1 MEYIDSYLDTAPAS
15 SRYANR
21 ISKADV
27 GGESIKIV
35 KHGCNEHR
43 IYGYEVPNEQ
53 EEEPM
58 DEKTKVKKIWNSVR
72 QKKGPSINKTRPQ
85 SMVILEDTCKA
96 SKEKNPPFGDGVRKP
111 ATSSMPNNVD
121 LRGFGEKAACAT
133 KKQDNSANLQRTFI
147 KGVKKM
153 GRNQRLSRYS
163 GSTAIELKDI
173 DANETK
179 CLRDIIVPSEDDY
192 TNYHKIRARKSKSLN
207 FENFIKS
214 HSDTEGE
221 NEERCTVLPQES
233 SRRRSFQLFRYT
245 KENSLTGKGD
255 LKLPDER
262 VETNFQNLG
271 NTTDYSTSS
280 LYFDMK
286 YGENF
291 SQQRKSIS
299 VSKVAC
305 FLGVKR
311 LFTSVA
317 KATRKLRGSS
327 KLFSPDE
334 ERSWRSFQS
343 RRQDATSQRE
353 DLDMENE
360 SARASTTV
368 GAHLKFP
375 YLGTFNNL
383 GCESSACKE
392 FVQHCKA
399 TEMSQ
404 DFGSSVL
411 GSEHDCLNK
420 TLVSSF
426 GPEPPV
432 SQLPELSGDSVTVLN
447 AKETS
452 KDVIETPQTDLMKE
466 PEDFLSA
473 VEHELLERHSKLHMD
488 DKPRSEDLAVKNL
501 DSEELGLSPAVS
513 GDFSVV
519 NTKALIHLPQV
530 TLPELDADDVSCAS
544 VVSEE
549 VASSAAAAE
558 ELLKTEVDMQDPRN
572 SDLPLQDVSR
582 DDMKI
587 QDLVST
593 LEKAQDVGMDGPHSE
608 DFPVNNLDT
617 EELYLS
623 PAVSGDFSVV
633 NTTALIHLPQV
644 TLPELEA
651 DDVSCASVVSEE
663 VASSAAAAEEL
674 LRTEVD
680 MQDPRNPDLP
690 LQDMSRDDVTIQALV
705 STLEKVQDVGMDG
718 PRSEDLPVNNPDT
731 EELCLSPVVN
741 GDFSVEACSKYSTGE
756 QAVVRPTDHSVKK
769 HRGSSVVEQNAVM
782 LHDKGEYFHCS
793 DYCPSLYMTS
803 GLCKEGEMVSS
814 TSQLSVQMPSNN
826 VTMERSSSS
835 SLILNIIREMEEA
848 ERLFDKPRYLKR
860 RIAENDLPS
869 KTVEVYKNSNS
880 RRRWTLFRHG
890 TVKLQ
895 YSLISGGS
903 TVRAE
908 AVWDHVTMA
917 NRELAFKAGDVIKV
931 LDASNKDWWWGQID
945 DEEGWF
951 PASFVR
957 LWVNQEDGVEE
968 GTSDVQNGHLDPNS
982 DCLCLGRT
990 VQNRDQMRANVIN
1003 EIMNTERH
1011 YIKHLKDI
1019 CEGYLK
1025 QCRKRRDMFNDEQ
1038 LKIIFGNIE
1047 DIYRFQMGFVRDLEK
1062 QYNKEDPHLSEI
1074 GPCFLEHQDGFWI
1087 YSEYCNN
1094 HLDACMELSKLMKD
1108 SRYQNFFE
1116 ACRLLQQ
1123 MINIAIDGFLLTPVQ
1138 KICKYPL
1145 QLAEL
1150 LKYTAQDHSDYRYV
1164 AAALAVMRNMTLQIN
1179 ERKRRLENIDKIA
1192 QWQAS
1197 VLDWE
1202 GDDILD
1208 RSSELIYTGEMSWI
1222 YQPYGRNQQ
1231 RVFFLFDHQMVLCK
1245 KDLIRRDILYYK
1257 GRIDMDK
1264 YEVVDIE
1271 DGRDDDFNVS
1281 MKNAFK
1287 LHNKE
1292 TEEMHLFFAKKLE
1305 EKLRWLRAFREER
1318 KMVKEDEKIG
1328 FEISENQK
1336 RQAAM
1341 TVKKVSK
1348 QKGSKEKHK
1357 TDRAESSRNCS
1368 EEKDRRRTSQR
1379 GVSCSKSVPPAYPPP
1394 QDPLNQGQY
1403 MVTDGISQAQVFE
1416 FTEPRR
1422 SQAPFW
1428 QNFSRE

>member
-1 MEYIDSYLDTAPAS
+1 MEYIDSYLDTDPDS

-21 ISKADV
+21 ISKAEV

-35 KHGCNEHR
+35 KHDHNEHG
-43 IYGYEVPNEQ
+43 IYSYEVPNEQ
-53 EEEPM
+53 EEEPT

-96 SKEKNPPFGDGVRKP
+96 SKEKNSPFGDGVRKP
-111 ATSSMPNNVD
+111 ASSTMPNNID
-121 LRGFGEKAACAT
+121 FRGFGEKAASAT

-147 KGVKKM
+147 KGIKKM
-153 GRNQRLSRYS
+153 GKNQRLSRYS
-163 GSTAIELKDI
+163 GSTAIELKDV

-179 CLRDIIVPSEDDY
+179 CLRDIIVPGEEDC

-221 NEERCTVLPQES
+221 NEKRGTVPPRES

-255 LKLPDER
+255 LRLPDER

-271 NTTDYSTSS
+271 NKTYHSTSS

-286 YGENF
+286 YEETF
-291 SQQRKSIS
+291 SQQKKSFT
-299 VSKVAC
+299 VSRAPC
-305 FLGVKR
+305 FLGVKK

-360 SARASTTV
+360 SARASTRV
-368 GAHLKFP
+368 GVHLQSP
-375 YLGTFNNL
+375 DLGTFNNQDYL
-383 GCESSACKE
+383 HSACKK
-392 FVQHCKA
+392 FVQHCTA

-404 DFGSSVL
+404 DLGSSVL
-411 GSEHDCLNK
+411 DSEHDCFNK
-420 TLVSSF
+420 TLGSSF

-452 KDVIETPQTDLMKE
+452 EDVIETPQADLMKGLE
-466 PEDFLSA
+466 ELLRP
-473 VEHELLERHSKLHMD
+473 VEHELLERHSKLQMD
-488 DKPRSEDLAVKNL
+488 NEPQYEDLAVKNL
-501 DSEELGLSPAVS
+501 DPEELGLSPAVS

-530 TLPELDADDVSCAS
+530 ILPELEADDVSCAS

-558 ELLKTEVDMQDPRN
+558 ELLKTEVDMQD
-572 SDLPLQDVSR
+572 S
-582 DDMKI
+582 
-587 QDLVST
+587 
-593 LEKAQDVGMDGPHSE
+593 
-608 DFPVNNLDT
+608 
-617 EELYLS
+617 
-623 PAVSGDFSVV
+623 
-633 NTTALIHLPQV
+633 
-644 TLPELEA
+644 
-651 DDVSCASVVSEE
+651 
-663 VASSAAAAEEL
+663 
-674 LRTEVD
+674 
-680 MQDPRNPDLP
+680 RNPDLP
-690 LQDMSRDDVTIQALV
+690 LQDMSTDDVKIQDLV
-705 STLEKVQDVGMDG
+705 STPEKVQDVGIDG
-718 PRSEDLPVNNPDT
+718 PCSEDLPVNNLDP
-731 EELCLSPVVN
+731 EELCLSPAAN
-741 GDFSVEACSKYSTGE
+741 DDFSVEAHSKCAVDE
-756 QAVVRPTDHSVKK
+756 QLVVMPADLSVKK
-769 HRGSSVVEQNAVM
+769 HRESSAVEQNAVM
-782 LHDKGEYFHCS
+782 LHDKEYFHCD

-848 ERLFDKPRYLKR
+848 ERMCGKPRYLKR

-890 TVKLQ
+890 TVKLK

-968 GTSDVQNGHLDPNS
+968 GTSDVQNGHLDPNA

-1428 QNFSRE
+1428 QNFSRLTPFKK

>member
-1 MEYIDSYLDTAPAS
+1 MEYIDSYLDTDPDS

-21 ISKADV
+21 ISKAEV

-35 KHGCNEHR
+35 KHDHNEHG
-43 IYGYEVPNEQ
+43 IYSYEVPNEQ
-53 EEEPM
+53 EEEPT

-85 SMVILEDTCKA
+85 SMVILEDTYKA
-96 SKEKNPPFGDGVRKP
+96 SKEKNSPFGDGVRKP
-111 ATSSMPNNVD
+111 ASSTMPNNID
-121 LRGFGEKAACAT
+121 FRGFGEKAASAT

-147 KGVKKM
+147 KGIKKM
-153 GRNQRLSRYS
+153 GKNQRLSRYS
-163 GSTAIELKDI
+163 GSTAIELKDV

-179 CLRDIIVPSEDDY
+179 CLRDIIVPGEEDC
-192 TNYHKIRARKSKSLN
+192 TNYYKIRARKSKSLN

-221 NEERCTVLPQES
+221 NEKRGTVPPRES

-255 LKLPDER
+255 LRLPDER

-271 NTTDYSTSS
+271 NKTYHSTSS

-286 YGENF
+286 YEETF
-291 SQQRKSIS
+291 SQQKKSLT
-299 VSKVAC
+299 VSRAPC
-305 FLGVKR
+305 FLGVKK

-360 SARASTTV
+360 SARASTRV
-368 GAHLKFP
+368 GAHLQSP
-375 YLGTFNNL
+375 DLGIFNNQD
-383 GCESSACKE
+383 CESSACKK

-404 DFGSSVL
+404 DLGSSVL
-411 GSEHDCLNK
+411 DSEHDCYNK

-452 KDVIETPQTDLMKE
+452 EDVIETPQADLMKGL
-466 PEDFLSA
+466 EDLLRP
-473 VEHELLERHSKLHMD
+473 VEHELLERHSKLQMD
-488 DKPRSEDLAVKNL
+488 NEPQSEDLAVKNL
-501 DSEELGLSPAVS
+501 DPEELGLSPAVS

-530 TLPELDADDVSCAS
+530 ILPELEADDVSCAL

-558 ELLKTEVDMQDPRN
+558 ELLKTEVDMQD
-572 SDLPLQDVSR
+572 S
-582 DDMKI
+582 
-587 QDLVST
+587 
-593 LEKAQDVGMDGPHSE
+593 
-608 DFPVNNLDT
+608 
-617 EELYLS
+617 
-623 PAVSGDFSVV
+623 
-633 NTTALIHLPQV
+633 
-644 TLPELEA
+644 
-651 DDVSCASVVSEE
+651 
-663 VASSAAAAEEL
+663 
-674 LRTEVD
+674 
-680 MQDPRNPDLP
+680 RNPDLP
-690 LQDMSRDDVTIQALV
+690 LQDMSTDDVKIQDLV
-705 STLEKVQDVGMDG
+705 STPEKVQDVGIDG
-718 PRSEDLPVNNPDT
+718 PRSEDLPVNNLDP
-731 EELCLSPVVN
+731 EEPCLSPAAN
-741 GDFSVEACSKYSTGE
+741 DDFSVEAHSKCAADE
-756 QAVVRPTDHSVKK
+756 QLVVMPADLSVKK
-769 HRGSSVVEQNAVM
+769 HRESSAVEQNAVM
-782 LHDKGEYFHCS
+782 LHDKEYFHCD

-848 ERLFDKPRYLKR
+848 ERMCGKPRYLKR

-890 TVKLQ
+890 TVKLK
-895 YSLISGGS
+895 YS
-903 TVRAE
+903 
-908 AVWDHVTMA
+908 
-917 NRELAFKAGDVIKV
+917 
-931 LDASNKDWWWGQID
+931 
-945 DEEGWF
+945 
-951 PASFVR
+951 

-968 GTSDVQNGHLDPNS
+968 GTSDVQNGHLDPNA

-1428 QNFSRE
+1428 QNFSSCHWHPRMLSCLCEFVIEVSHGLHWCMLFDFYLWGVCLFFGSLGDRSLPLRPFLGCPRSHHFNEEHRPSPSLSCILWSDSCLSGCAPLCTMLCCAVFLWL

>member
-35 KHGCNEHR
+35 KHGRNEHR

-85 SMVILEDTCKA
+85 SMIILEDTCKA
-96 SKEKNPPFGDGVRKP
+96 PKEENPPFGDGVRKP
-111 ATSSMPNNVD
+111 ATSRMPNKVD
-121 LRGFGEKAACAT
+121 LRGFGEKAACVT

-153 GRNQRLSRYS
+153 GKNQRLSRYS

-221 NEERCTVLPQES
+221 NEERCTVLPQS

-245 KENSLTGKGD
+245 KESSLTGKGD

-271 NTTDYSTSS
+271 NTTDRSTS

-291 SQQRKSIS
+291 SQQKRSIS

-360 SARASTTV
+360 SARASTMV
-368 GAHLKFP
+368 EAHLQFP
-375 YLGTFNNL
+375 DLGTFNNL

-399 TEMSQ
+399 AEMLQ

-411 GSEHDCLNK
+411 DSEHDCFNK

-452 KDVIETPQTDLMKE
+452 KDVIETPQADLMKE

-488 DKPRSEDLAVKNL
+488 DNPRSEDLAVKNL

-530 TLPELDADDVSCAS
+530 TLPELEADDVSCAS

-549 VASSAAAAE
+549 VASSAASAE
-558 ELLKTEVDMQDPRN
+558 ELLKTEVDMQYPKN
-572 SDLPLQDVSR
+572 SDLPLQDMSR
-582 DDMKI
+582 DDVKI
-587 QDLVST
+587 QDVVST
-593 LEKAQDVGMDGPHSE
+593 LEKAQDVGMDGPRSE

-617 EELYLS
+617 EELGLS

-674 LRTEVD
+674 LKTEVD
-680 MQDPRNPDLP
+680 MQDLRNPDLP
-690 LQDMSRDDVTIQALV
+690 LQDMSRDDVKIQDLV
-705 STLEKVQDVGMDG
+705 STPEKTQDVGMDG
-718 PRSEDLPVNNPDT
+718 PRSEDLPVNNLDT
-731 EELCLSPVVN
+731 EELGLSPVVN

-769 HRGSSVVEQNAVM
+769 HRGSSAVEQNAVM
-782 LHDKGEYFHCS
+782 LHDKGGYFHCS

-814 TSQLSVQMPSNN
+814 TSQLSMQMPSNN
-826 VTMERSSSS
+826 ITMERSSSS

-860 RIAENDLPS
+860 RIVENDLPS

-895 YSLISGGS
+895 YSL
-903 TVRAE
+903 
-908 AVWDHVTMA
+908 
-917 NRELAFKAGDVIKV
+917 
-931 LDASNKDWWWGQID
+931 
-945 DEEGWF
+945 
-951 PASFVR
+951 
-957 LWVNQEDGVEE
+957 WVNQEDGVEE
-968 GTSDVQNGHLDPNS
+968 GTSDVQNGHLDPNA

-1428 QNFSRE
+1428 QNFSRLTPFKK

>member
-35 KHGCNEHR
+35 KHGRNEHR

-85 SMVILEDTCKA
+85 SMIILEDTCKA
-96 SKEKNPPFGDGVRKP
+96 PKEENPPFGDGVRKP
-111 ATSSMPNNVD
+111 ATSRMPNKVD

-147 KGVKKM
+147 RGVKKM
-153 GRNQRLSRYS
+153 GKNQRLSRYS

-221 NEERCTVLPQES
+221 NEERCTVLPQS

-245 KENSLTGKGD
+245 KESSLTGKGD

-271 NTTDYSTSS
+271 NTTDRSTS

-291 SQQRKSIS
+291 SQQKRSIS

-360 SARASTTV
+360 SARASTMV
-368 GAHLKFP
+368 EAHLQFP
-375 YLGTFNNL
+375 DLGTFNNL

-399 TEMSQ
+399 AEMSQ

-411 GSEHDCLNK
+411 DSEHDCFNK

-530 TLPELDADDVSCAS
+530 TLPELEADDMSCAS

-549 VASSAAAAE
+549 VASSAASAE
-558 ELLKTEVDMQDPRN
+558 ELLKTEVDMQAPRN
-572 SDLPLQDVSR
+572 SDLPLQDMSR
-582 DDMKI
+582 DDVKI
-587 QDLVST
+587 QDVVST
-593 LEKAQDVGMDGPHSE
+593 PEKAQDVGMDGTRSE
-608 DFPVNNLDT
+608 DLPVNNLDT
-617 EELYLS
+617 EELGLS

-674 LRTEVD
+674 LKTEVD
-680 MQDPRNPDLP
+680 MQDLRNPDLP
-690 LQDMSRDDVTIQALV
+690 LQDMSRDDVKIQDLV
-705 STLEKVQDVGMDG
+705 STPEKTQDVGMDG
-718 PRSEDLPVNNPDT
+718 PRSEDLPVNNLDT
-731 EELCLSPVVN
+731 EELGLSPVVN

-769 HRGSSVVEQNAVM
+769 HRGSSAVEQNAVM
-782 LHDKGEYFHCS
+782 LHDKGGYFHCS

-814 TSQLSVQMPSNN
+814 TSQLSMQMPSNN
-826 VTMERSSSS
+826 ITMERSSSS

-860 RIAENDLPS
+860 RIVENDLPS

-895 YSLISGGS
+895 YSL
-903 TVRAE
+903 
-908 AVWDHVTMA
+908 
-917 NRELAFKAGDVIKV
+917 
-931 LDASNKDWWWGQID
+931 
-945 DEEGWF
+945 
-951 PASFVR
+951 
-957 LWVNQEDGVEE
+957 WVNQEDGVEE
-968 GTSDVQNGHLDPNS
+968 GTSDVQNGHLDPNA

-1428 QNFSRE
+1428 QNFSRLTPFKK